1 MLQPHAP
8 CPCRASPAQTRPA
21 HLQVETLF
29 DALVPHAGL
38 SSLQSRADFDAPATA
53 SWLLA
58 ELFNGAT
65 CAWPCPAPSY
75 AEPRAEANRS
85 RVHSDGSLRSGG
97 GRNRGSG
104 ARGGAA
110 VGSASAGTAGGAGR
124 VGLAG
129 AAARTH
135 VAAWACFAHSS
146 VLLTPPAQRQLAAL
160 EPRLSRLIERLNS
173 NAAPTLNMKE
183 GLERWWGLVAAL
195 LTGCAP
201 AGGCSQSATV
211 KGHLGSGQTTR
222 VEASLSCPAN
232 VAGERRYDALDGVRA
247 AHAHPCTEPPSVE
260 TLVT

>member
-8 CPCRASPAQTRPA
+8 CLCRASPAQTRPA
-21 HLQVETLF
+21 HVQVETLF

-110 VGSASAGTAGGAGR
+110 AVGSAGTAGGAGR

-260 TLVT
+260 TLGT